1 MGIPMSRPLPRS
13 LWLLSWVSFF
23 ADVSSEMVYP
33 LLPLFLVSSL
43 HSSHAELGLIEGAAV
58 VLVSAMSAWSG
69 LRSDAGQR
77 RVPWIRAGYGLPV
90 LGKALIALATGPWG
104 VFAGRLLDRF
114 GKGLR
119 GPPRDALIS
128 AVVPDDQ
135 RGEAYGLHRAFD
147 TAGALV
153 GVLLSGA
160 LVAWLSAGSS
170 AEDWVYRAV
179 FGVASGLGLVSFGVT
194 LAVQEAP
201 AGAAQVRPTTNEP
214 LPRRFWVVLATLV
227 VFAFANSSDMFL
239 LVRAGELGLG
249 PSEVVLAYALYNV
262 VYAGL
267 SYPIG
272 WLSDRVGRWGLIG
285 AGWLVY
291 AGVYAGFA
299 WGTASWV
306 WPLMA
311 IYGMYSA
318 LTDGVGKALLA
329 DSAPAGRRGSAMGIF
344 QATTGLAT
352 LAGSVVVGALWDALG
367 AEIAFEVAAAAA
379 LVALGL
385 AAVGYAVARSDEA

>member
-1 MGIPMSRPLPRS
+1 MGRPLPRS

-33 LLPLFLVSSL
+33 LLPLFLVSAL
-43 HSSHAELGLIEGAAV
+43 HSTHAELGLIEGAAV
-58 VLVSAMSAWSG
+58 VLVSAMSALSG

-77 RVPWIRAGYGLPV
+77 RVPWIRVGYGLPV

-104 VFAGRLLDRF
+104 VLAGRLLDRF

-170 AEDWVYRAV
+170 AEEWVYRAV
-179 FGVASGLGLVSFGVT
+179 FGVASALGLVSFGVT

-201 AGAAQVRPTTNEP
+201 GGEAKVKPTTDEP
-214 LPRRFWVVLATLV
+214 LPRRYWVVLATLV

-239 LVRAGELGLG
+239 LLRAGELGLG
-249 PSEVVLAYALYNV
+249 PPQVVLAYALYNV

-291 AGVYAGFA
+291 AAVYAGFA

-311 IYGMYSA
+311 VYGLYSA

-329 DSAPAGRRGSAMGIF
+329 DSAPAGRRGAAMGLF
-344 QATTGLAT
+344 QATSGLAT
-352 LAGSVVVGALWDALG
+352 LAGSLVVGALWDALG
-367 AEIAFEVAAAAA
+367 ATIAFEVGAVAAV
-379 LVALGL
+379 VALGL
-385 AAVGYAVARSDEA
+385 AAAGYAVARSDDALG